1 MSHQTGFEDLD
12 TYLDYLELRGRRPTT
27 LKNYE
32 ISMKMLL
39 RTLRDGGRNHTAG
52 TIDEEDLLWLNIEL
66 GYLSEQTRKAYV
78 RLIAQMVQ
86 HFTGVD
92 PGKKLGILFNDDS
105 GRKVHFITIDDFA
118 RLYHEG
124 APVDRIIL
132 ILGAFMGLRRGE
144 IAAVKES
151 DIIDGRTMRIHGKGH
166 GPQGKVAYMDIPPRV
181 QEEIEAF
188 REWKRSY
195 PYGMEGVYLVE
206 SGKRHGTLTG
216 MTSDSIGRRMW
227 ALRDRTGI
235 EFSPHS
241 LRRLFATTLYYDA
254 EVDLVTIKNLMRH
267 SKSETTV
274 SRYIAPMKKRENEA
288 AIKLQ
293 NVYERAIGQLYI

>member
-12 TYLDYLELRGRRPTT
+12 NYLDYLELRGRRPIT

-32 ISMKMLL
+32 IALRSLL
-39 RTLRDGGRNHTAG
+39 CRLEEGGRHHTAE

-66 GYLSEQTRKAYV
+66 GYLSEQTRKSYI
-78 RLIAQMVQ
+78 RLIAMMVQ
-86 HFTGVD
+86 HFTGID
-92 PGKKLGILFNDDS
+92 PGKKLGLLFNDDS
-105 GRKVHFITIDDFA
+105 GRKVHFMTLDDFVT
-118 RLYHEG
+118 LYREG

-132 ILGAFMGLRRGE
+132 VLGAFMGLRRGE
-144 IAAVKES
+144 IAAIKES

-166 GPQGKVAYMDIPPRV
+166 GPQGKIAYMEIPPRV
-181 QEEIEAF
+181 QEEIGRF
-188 REWKRSY
+188 MEWKKACPFGR
-195 PYGMEGVYLVE
+195 EGIYLVE
-206 SGKRHGTLTG
+206 SGKRNHALTG
-216 MTSDSIGRRMW
+216 MNSDSIGRRMW

-241 LRRLFATTLYYDA
+241 LRRLYATTLYYDA

-274 SRYIAPMKKRENEA
+274 ARYIAPMKKRENEA

-293 NVYERAIGQLYI
+293 GVFEKALGQL

>member
-12 TYLDYLELRGRRPTT
+12 DYLDYLELRGRRPVT

-32 ISMKMLL
+32 ITIRSLL
-39 RTLRDGGRNHTAG
+39 RRLEEGGRHHTAE

-66 GYLSEQTRKAYV
+66 GHLSEQTRKSYI
-78 RLIAQMVQ
+78 RLIAMMAQ
-86 HFTGVD
+86 HFTGID
-92 PGKKLGILFNDDS
+92 PGKKLGLLFNDDT
-105 GRKVHFITIDDFA
+105 GRKVHFMTLDDFVT
-118 RLYHEG
+118 LYREG

-132 ILGAFMGLRRGE
+132 VLGAFMGLRRGE
-144 IAAVKES
+144 IAAIRES

-166 GPQGKVAYMDIPPRV
+166 GPQGKIAYMDIPPRV
-181 QEEIEAF
+181 QEEIEGF
-188 REWKRSY
+188 MKWKRAC
-195 PYGMEGVYLVE
+195 PFGREGIYLVE
-206 SGKRHGTLTG
+206 SGKRHQMLTG
-216 MTSDSIGRRMW
+216 MDSDSIGRRMW

-241 LRRLFATTLYYDA
+241 LRRLYATTLYYDA

-274 SRYIAPMKKRENEA
+274 ARYIAPMKKRENEA

-293 NVYERAIGQLYI
+293 GVFEKALGQL